1 MPIDFTQSPV
11 KTLAS
16 KLVLGSHCVKHV
28 NFVAEWVSPCMATV
42 VSLALFYFSF
52 TWCTTRRP

>member
-1 MPIDFTQSPV
+1 MPIAFTQSSV

-28 NFVAEWVSPCMATV
+28 NFVAEWASPCMATV
-42 VSLALFYFSF
+42 VSLSLFYFSF
-52 TWCTTRRP
+52 TWCTT